1 MVWCRE
7 WGALQLATGQGDTV
21 HCSGGKREGN
31 YRQRRK
37 RRESLSEKKGNI
49 IKAEREGSE
58 NEIIKETD

>member
-1 MVWCRE
+1 M
-7 WGALQLATGQGDTV
+7 